1 LKKLKLEILHL
12 AIFEDELVKI
22 FERCF
27 GDKRNAIHIT
37 ISLGPKSIVFG
48 HWHSGQYW
56 ALFLL
61 LIQDP

>member
-1 LKKLKLEILHL
+1 LWEHLALNINIEEIEIRNLHL

-37 ISLGPKSIVFG
+37 ISL
-48 HWHSGQYW
+48 
-56 ALFLL
+56 
-61 LIQDP
+61 

>member
-1 LKKLKLEILHL
+1 LEHFGIDINIEEIEIRNLHL

-37 ISLGPKSIVFG
+37 ISL
-48 HWHSGQYW
+48 
-56 ALFLL
+56 
-61 LIQDP
+61 